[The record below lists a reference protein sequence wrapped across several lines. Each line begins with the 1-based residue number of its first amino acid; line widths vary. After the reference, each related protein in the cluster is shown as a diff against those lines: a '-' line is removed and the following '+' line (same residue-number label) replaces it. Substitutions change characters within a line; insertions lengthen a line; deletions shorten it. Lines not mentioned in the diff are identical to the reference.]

1 MANYCHNCGDPFEGR
16 PNRAYCSQSCKSATN
31 NRRYAERDF
40 NARKVELKVRANRN
54 ILSKLYQIFGENP
67 LPTMV
72 IDESNLDTQFN
83 SGASEDASMFCFLDF
98 AVRKLSNQ
106 NYQILKTT

>member
-1 MANYCHNCGDPFEGR
+1 MANYCHNCGNLFEGR

-54 ILSKLYQIFGENP
+54 TLFKLHQIFGDKP
-67 LPTMV
+67 LPPMI
-72 IDESNLDTQFN
+72 IDESNLDTRFN
-83 SGASEDASMFCFLDF
+83 SGASADAMMFCFLDF
-98 AVRKLSNQ
+98 AVKKLSNQ
-106 NYQILKTT
+106 NYQILKTA